1 MKRKRVVI
9 PWVVFFSLS
18 VVSCLFG
25 QASTGD
31 EHIHDLLDPIRQ
43 KHQVP
48 ALAGAIVTSQG
59 LVAAGAVGVRKA
71 GTEVPV
77 TVDDQW
83 HIGSDTKAMTATL
96 IGALVEQGKL
106 RWETTVGEM
115 FSDLATS
122 MPPELQKVTLLHL
135 LSHRAGLPAN
145 LSGGWWKVPRDGT
158 TREQRLA
165 ALKMALSEKLDS
177 EPSAKYGYSN
187 LGYVLAGAM
196 AEKAADAS
204 WEDLMTRMVCEPLGL
219 KSVGFGGTGTP
230 GQIDQPWGHGAD
242 GKPVENNGPAVDNP
256 PVLGPAGR
264 VHCSLADWAK
274 FIADQLRGARGEG
287 ALLKPETYRK
297 LHTPPF
303 NGDYA
308 LGWLVTQRDWGGGT
322 VLTHAG
328 SNTMNFAVVWM
339 APQRDFAVLA
349 VTNQG
354 GDVAAKACDE
364 AAAALIG
371 LHLSSVAAPSS

>member
-1 MKRKRVVI
+1 MLKGVLIAWGVL
-9 PWVVFFSLS
+9 WSLS
-18 VVSCLFG
+18 VVAHVWG
-25 QASTGD
+25 QASTGEERIRD
-31 EHIHDLLDPIRQ
+31 RLEPIRQ
-43 KHQVP
+43 KHQMP
-48 ALAGAIVTSQG
+48 ALAGAIVTSEG
-59 LVAAGAVGVRKA
+59 LVAIGAVGVRKA

-96 IGALVEQGKL
+96 IGVLVEQGQL
-106 RWETTVGEM
+106 QWETSLEQI
-115 FSDLATS
+115 FPDLADS
-122 MPPELQKVTLLHL
+122 MPPALKKVTLLHL
-135 LSHRAGLPAN
+135 LAHRAGLPAN
-145 LSGGWWKVPRDGT
+145 LSGGWWQVPRDGT

-165 ALKMALSEKLDS
+165 AVKMALSEKLDS
-177 EPSAKYGYSN
+177 EPGEKYGYSN
-187 LGYVLAGAM
+187 LGYVIAGAM
-196 AEKAADAS
+196 AERAADAT
-204 WEDLMTRMVCEPLGL
+204 WEDLITRLVFEPLGM

-242 GKPVENNGPAVDNP
+242 GQPAGSNGPAVDNP

-274 FIADQLRGARGEG
+274 FIADQLRGARGEK
-287 ALLKPETYRK
+287 ALLKPETYQK

-303 NGDYA
+303 GGDYA

-339 APQRDFAVLA
+339 APLRDFAVLA

-354 GDVAAKACDE
+354 GDEAAQACDE
-364 AAAALIG
+364 VAAALIG
-371 LHLSSVAAPSS
+371 LHLEERQ